1 MNNTIN
7 SSTPVEIRFYSK
19 TIHRWVGTD
28 INGTQ
33 KVVPYQEEEKLEEAF
48 SLWLSYEELM
58 MCMKSR
64 EKYKEIIVADVINNW
79 PTISSLD
86 FQENVEYRFIEC
98 NKEIIRA
105 SANLLLYR
113 YHVCD
118 RTRFRPASLS
128 LIDSLKKTR
137 IKSDTHENCC
147 DLFRRF
153 TSGYSSCSHYFH
165 LRCLWTWLERRG
177 SCPICRYEMPTY

>member
-7 SSTPVEIRFYSK
+7 SSTPVEIQFSSK

-28 INGTQ
+28 RNGTQ

-58 MCMKSR
+58 MCVKSQ
-64 EKYKEIIVADVINNW
+64 EKYTEIIVSEVTNNW

-86 FQENVEYRFIEC
+86 FQENPEYRFIEC

-105 SANLLLYR
+105 SAALLLYR

-118 RTRFRPASLS
+118 RTRFQPASLS
-128 LIDSLKKTR
+128 LIDSLKKPR
-137 IKSDTHENCC
+137 IKSDCVIC
-147 DLFRRF
+147 LGDLPVGIQVVR
-153 TSGYSSCSHYFH
+153 TPCSHYFH

-177 SCPICRYEMPTY
+177 SCPICRYEMSVQ